1 MRVLLV
7 VNLTASA
14 VTTENRSFVVNSLSE
29 DHDLTVVDTTE
40 RGHAR
45 HLAAQAVAD
54 GQEAVVVFAG
64 DGTLNEAANGL
75 IGSST
80 ALGVLPGGSTNVFA
94 RTIGMGRRP
103 APATD
108 RLRAAMAG
116 GSRRRIG
123 VGRADQRHF
132 LFHVGMGFDAA
143 VVEQVEEHAPL
154 KRALGQVAFAYCAV
168 ATWMCRYDRSKPRF
182 TIRVGVDAHGDA
194 EGGPDEPLQAAFAIC
209 LNTNPYTFVG
219 PRPLDVDHTA
229 TLDSPLSLVAFRN
242 IDLTTLGRVFASCL
256 SGRGLPDNF
265 DAVVLRPG
273 VRTVAVEAHRSF
285 PWQVD
290 GDLAGTTSALSL
302 AYVPDCLDLFIP
314 RSSSTA

>member
-1 MRVLLV
+1 MRVVLV

-14 VTTENRSFVVNSLSE
+14 VTEENLALVDQSLRE
-29 DHDLTVVDTTE
+29 DHDLTVFRTTE

-45 HLAAQAVAD
+45 VLAREAAAD
-54 GQEAVVVFAG
+54 GADVVVVFAG

-75 IGSST
+75 VGSST

-108 RLRAAMAG
+108 VLRAAIAG
-116 GSRRRIG
+116 GARRRIG
-123 VGRADQRHF
+123 IGRANDRHF

-143 VVEQVEEHAPL
+143 VVEQVEDHAPL

-168 ATWMCRYDRSKPRF
+168 TTWLCRYERSKPRF
-182 TIRVGVDAHGDA
+182 TIRF
-194 EGGPDEPLQAAFAIC
+194 GGPAGSEGTAGGPEALEATFAIC
-209 LNTNPYTFVG
+209 LNTNPYTYVG
-219 PRPLDVDHTA
+219 PRPIDVDPGA

-242 IDLTTLGRVFASCL
+242 IGLTTLGTVLASSL
-256 SGRGLPDNF
+256 SGRGLPANL
-265 DAVVLRPG
+265 DAVVLHRDLQAISVEGHRP
-273 VRTVAVEAHRSF
+273 F

-290 GDLAGTTSALSL
+290 GDLAGTTAALEIS
-302 AYVPDCLDLFIP
+302 YQPDCLDLFVP
-314 RSSSTA
+314 MGEFAG